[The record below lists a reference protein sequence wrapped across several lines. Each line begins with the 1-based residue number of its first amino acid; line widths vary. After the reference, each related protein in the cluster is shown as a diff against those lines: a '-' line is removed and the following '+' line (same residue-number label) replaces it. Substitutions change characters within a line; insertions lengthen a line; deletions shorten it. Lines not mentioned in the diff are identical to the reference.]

1 MLKDNIGNIEN
12 ELFLFV
18 SQKKGYL
25 MFPSYSTNNLI
36 YLDIAEPGLL
46 FTFFDFCENL
56 DDNLF
61 YSADE
66 TEKILQQILEKYR
79 KTK

>member
-25 MFPSYSTNNLI
+25 MFPIDSGRNLI

-46 FTFFDFCENL
+46 FTFYDFCENISEKM
-56 DDNLF
+56 F
-61 YSADE
+61 YSSDE
-66 TEKILQQILEKYR
+66 TVRLLQKVLEKYR
-79 KTK
+79 KQ